1 MQTFIH
7 VNCAKLSSEATTFAN
22 RPKRSFFADASVLA
36 RVRVAVAAVVAALTR
51 ELGRTLT
58 VEVIL
63 QVDTLGTVEAR
74 RRSTR
79 VQVVLTGGT

>member
-22 RPKRSFFADASVLA
+22 WPKRSFFADASVLA
-36 RVRVAVAAVVAALTR
+36 RVGVAVAAVVAAFTR
-51 ELGRTLT
+51 ELGGTLA

-63 QVDTLGTVEAR
+63 QVDTLGTVETWG
-74 RRSTR
+74 RSTR
-79 VQVVLTGGT
+79 VQVVLTRST

>member
-22 RPKRSFFADASVLA
+22 WPERSFFADASVLA

-51 ELGRTLT
+51 ELSGTLT

-63 QVDTLGTVEAR
+63 QVDTLGSVEAR
-74 RRSTR
+74 
-79 VQVVLTGGT
+79 

>member
-7 VNCAKLSSEATTFAN
+7 VNCTKLSSEAATFADW
-22 RPKRSFFADASVLA
+22 PKRPLFADASVLA
-36 RVRVAVAAVVAALTR
+36 RVGVAVAAVVAAFTR
-51 ELGRTLT
+51 ELGGTLA